1 MRGRHRHPALT
12 RCRPRT
18 SRYDAAL
25 RSEHP
30 SSRRH
35 GAIGHS
41 RRPESLRE
49 TFQASFRIRPHTS
62 RIVEST
68 VSPSSPI
75 YPESPVNPFLA
86 GSHAAGGVLILS
98 FFFLTICSEVNENKE
113 TDKANIAND
122 AFFLQVTPSTAV
134 FLLHFLHI
142 AHPRSLRRRRAL
154 LASTMRV
161 TEKQSRSGGVTQQG
175 SQCGQ
180 DNARSGG
187 VSPSSRAVT
196 GRWLAAALVRSF
208 VVLVEIRRR
217 ITLSA
222 FFFS

>member
-1 MRGRHRHPALT
+1 MGNIDRETERGKMRGRHRHPALT

-49 TFQASFRIRPHTS
+49 TFQASFRIRPHTP

-113 TDKANIAND
+113 TDKANRAND
-122 AFFLQVTPSTAV
+122 AFFAAGYTINCCFS
-134 FLLHFLHI
+134 
-142 AHPRSLRRRRAL
+142 SAL
-154 LASTMRV
+154 FTHRPP
-161 TEKQSRSGGVTQQG
+161 TEFAEKAGV
-175 SQCGQ
+175 
-180 DNARSGG
+180 AREYDA
-187 VSPSSRAVT
+187 RH
-196 GRWLAAALVRSF
+196 
-208 VVLVEIRRR
+208 
-217 ITLSA
+217 
-222 FFFS
+222 